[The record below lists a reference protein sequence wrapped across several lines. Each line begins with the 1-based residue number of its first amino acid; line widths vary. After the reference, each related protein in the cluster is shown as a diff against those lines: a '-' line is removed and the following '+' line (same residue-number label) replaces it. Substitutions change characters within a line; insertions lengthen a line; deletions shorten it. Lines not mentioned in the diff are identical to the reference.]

1 MNQGIFTKS
10 PNFQEFEDDQEE
22 GILSRT
28 GTFISSLFH
37 KVINTINPFKSEKYV
52 QNPYDLNSTNDPI
65 NHLNY
70 VDTIN
75 NNNNLFISS
84 SFPNSNL
91 NNNNNKQKRSINK
104 NNQIYLGDNNY
115 IEYPELENEQ
125 DIDINNDFFTV
136 DDLIKASPN
145 LNKEIFK
152 DIKRPNYI
160 PNEEL
165 FQKSKK
171 YVYDNLVKKYKI
183 MKPKISNKIF
193 GESILL
199 LAIQLT
205 NKYNI
210 EKHYD
215 SLVNNNRNVVY
226 RLDIDVPVIIKNYY
240 TNKAKT
246 LFYEDLNEN
255 SDNIF
260 DKVNKELINKFSN
273 GLIFNEKD
281 NNNNLVILNEKRFIC
296 RTSKTKRS
304 YINSSI
310 QNKFNYDYIQMKKF
324 NVKYIKNI
332 SFIKKMN

>member
-1 MNQGIFTKS
+1 MNQSIFQNS
-10 PNFQEFEDDQEE
+10 LNFKEYEEDEEE

-28 GTFISSLFH
+28 GTFISNLFY

-52 QNPYDLNSTNDPI
+52 QNPYDLNSANEPI

-75 NNNNLFISS
+75 NSNNLFISS
-84 SFPNSNL
+84 SFLNP
-91 NNNNNKQKRSINK
+91 NNNNNNNNRKKQNINK

-115 IEYPELENEQ
+115 IEYPELEDEQ
-125 DIDINNDFFTV
+125 DIEINNVFFTV
-136 DDLIKASPN
+136 EDLYIASPH
-145 LNKEIFK
+145 LKKEIFK
-152 DIKRPNYI
+152 DIKRPSYI

-193 GESILL
+193 GEPILL

-215 SLVNNNRNVVY
+215 FLVNNNKNCAY
-226 RLDIDVPVIIKNYY
+226 RLEVDVPAIVKKYY

-246 LFYEDLNEN
+246 LF
-255 SDNIF
+255 
-260 DKVNKELINKFSN
+260 
-273 GLIFNEKD
+273 
-281 NNNNLVILNEKRFIC
+281 
-296 RTSKTKRS
+296 
-304 YINSSI
+304 
-310 QNKFNYDYIQMKKF
+310 
-324 NVKYIKNI
+324 
-332 SFIKKMN
+332 